1 MNMRDGRRVSTNDA
15 YLEPARERTNLT
27 ILGDSLV
34 VDRVEFVGS
43 RVTGVRVRTR
53 TGWTSVRGRVV
64 VLCAGAIHSPAI
76 LMRSG
81 IGQADALRAIGITT
95 LYDAPG
101 VGQNLGEHASTT
113 VAVRLRPEAW
123 ASSVNVRPIG
133 CLVRYS
139 SRLAGAGR
147 NDMQIYSINPPGID
161 GGACGRGGVRA
172 SVMQTFSK
180 GSVRLTTSDP
190 TADPEVDFRLLSDR
204 RDLVRLRDV
213 VQRLFEL
220 ARHPAIAS
228 ITERVGKAGQA
239 IADFRDDAGID
250 AWLTG
255 RVYRLR
261 ACGRHL
267 PYGGDGRSAGGRR
280 SGMSGARGGS

>member
-1 MNMRDGRRVSTNDA
+1 M
-15 YLEPARERTNLT
+15 
-27 ILGDSLV
+27 
-34 VDRVEFVGS
+34 
-43 RVTGVRVRTR
+43 
-53 TGWTSVRGRVV
+53 RGRVV

-81 IGQADALRAIGITT
+81 IGPADGLRAIGITP

-101 VGQNLGEHASTT
+101 VGQNLGEHASVT
-113 VAVRLRPEAW
+113 VEVHLRPEAW
-123 ASSVNVRPIG
+123 ASSVDVRPIM

-161 GGACGRGGVRA
+161 EGARGRGGIRA

-190 TADPEVDFRLLSDR
+190 TVDPEVDFRLLSDR
-204 RDLVRLRDV
+204 RDLVRLRDG

-228 ITERVGKAGQA
+228 ITEHVWVGKMGQA
-239 IADFRDDAGID
+239 IADFRDD
-250 AWLTG
+250 TG
-255 RVYRLR
+255 SMPGYGQSVSITCMRPAPAVW
-261 ACGRHL
+261 GRWKIH
-267 PYGGDGRSAGGRR
+267 RR
-280 SGMSGARGGS
+280 SSIRKVACEGWKGSGWSMRRSCRTCRVPIRT